1 VKDHIPHIVITL
13 SAVAFLAGHIFFP
26 AFKVDSITL
35 FLLAFAIVP
44 WLGMI
49 FKSLELPGGLKFE
62 YQEFKQAA
70 RAAAEAGLLNE
81 AEPESQD
88 LRQPEVPT
96 YVSIMDDDPNLS
108 LAGLRIDLEQRL
120 QKLAQANHIES
131 SRKGLGQLLRELE
144 THQVLSSRQTSALRD
159 ISRSLNLA
167 AHGEDITMRDARDVM
182 KIGRQLI
189 YSLDKRFGIE

>member
-1 VKDHIPHIVITL
+1 
-13 SAVAFLAGHIFFP
+13 
-26 AFKVDSITL
+26 
-35 FLLAFAIVP
+35 
-44 WLGMI
+44 M
-49 FKSLELPGGLKFE
+49 
-62 YQEFKQAA
+62 
-70 RAAAEAGLLNE
+70 NE